1 MTTPARDVADFR
13 RRAFI
18 RLIATTP
25 LGVADPIAEWAD
37 REPLW
42 EVFADRTELL
52 DALQQHWVDQLSR
65 RIHGEAT
72 YPLGPAPLMQLYA
85 DLSIELAPL
94 RAILFTHQDDAA
106 IAATLLEE
114 HLLLARA
121 AGYLD
126 GRAST
131 ATLSWRA
138 RDLIATVP
146 AQREGEPVSS
156 SMSEA

>member
-1 MTTPARDVADFR
+1 MTTRSRDVADFR

-25 LGVADPIAEWAD
+25 QGVADPIASWAD

-42 EVFADRTELL
+42 EVFADRDDLL
-52 DALQQHWVDQLSR
+52 DALQRYWVDRLSR
-65 RIHGEAT
+65 RIHGEPT
-72 YPLGPAPLMQLYA
+72 YPPGSARLQQLYA
-85 DLSIELAPL
+85 ELTVELAPL
-94 RAILFTHQDDAA
+94 RAILFRCQDDAA
-106 IAATLLEE
+106 VAAALLEE

-131 ATLSWRA
+131 ATLTWRA
-138 RDLIATVP
+138 KDLIALVP
-146 AQREGEPVSS
+146 AQREGEPVNSR
-156 SMSEA
+156 